1 MMAAAGVSSL
11 LEDRDVSAVLTMA
24 SELFRSITLDKLSLE
39 ALSSSEPDASLYAL
53 SEPCAFGDVH
63 VFVSHSWSD
72 DPLLKWEALQQW
84 RSKFKAQHQGL
95 EPRIFLDRACINY
108 ERLSDSITC
117 LPVFLAGCNKL
128 LVLRGPSFLQRLWC
142 ITECYVF
149 MEMGGSLEHIELI
162 NLTRREGSGQQS
174 DANDDAELELALR
187 SFDARNAKCT
197 LEEDSSRLL
206 SVIESAFGGVGQF
219 NEQLRAVLLQA
230 CASSQKRRQAGGTLA
245 SSKSRLQSFGAA
257 RLEKLL
263 SSGEY
268 SAQCRKHSTLSV
280 SAAPPPEA

>member
-149 MEMGGSLEHIELI
+149 LEMGGTAEQIELI
-162 NLTRREGSGQQS
+162 NLTRQEGGEQQG
-174 DANDDAELELALR
+174 DAADDAALELALR
-187 SFDARNAKCT
+187 SFDARNATCT
-197 LEEDSSRLL
+197 LEEDCSRLL
-206 SVIESAFGGVGQF
+206 SVIESAFGGVGRF
-219 NEQLRAVLLQA
+219 NEQLRAVLLQTW
-230 CASSQKRRQAGGTLA
+230 ASSQKRSQAGTP
-245 SSKSRLQSFGAA
+245 AA
-257 RLEKLL
+257 RSGRNQNLEATA
-263 SSGEY
+263 E
-268 SAQCRKHSTLSV
+268 T
-280 SAAPPPEA
+280 